1 VPTHEDWSGH
11 VTAFATSIT
20 DKDYEQPRAL
30 WKIICK
36 EPKGKEQFLHNILP
50 TLRDIPDKMKD
61 QVIGK
66 FYATVE
72 VLISHLLIL
81 YRVFRS
87 C

>member
-20 DKDYEQPRAL
+20 DKDFEQPRAL

-50 TLRDIPDKMKD
+50 TLSDIPDKMKD
-61 QVIGK
+61 QVVG
-66 FYATVE
+66 E
-72 VLISHLLIL
+72 
-81 YRVFRS
+81 